1 MLETILKK
9 TNLGDVFIGVV
20 AALAII
26 CVWRGSWNLL
36 DKFLLPENFILS
48 QLSSIVFGILILI
61 IMSRYKS

>member
-9 TNLGDVFIGVV
+9 TNLRDVFIGIT
-20 AALAII
+20 AAFAII

-36 DKFLLPENFILS
+36 DKFLLPRNFILS
-48 QLSSIVFGILILI
+48 QLSSIVLGVSILI